1 MNEEIKYYENI
12 PARLDAVKMEI
23 LEILNVLHDSNAI
36 LNKGY
41 DNYTAVLGVLLKDIF
56 QFSNMH
62 LMKLYGRQD
71 DGIPSAPT
79 FTAGDQ

>member
-23 LEILNVLHDSNAI
+23 LEILSVLHDSDAI
-36 LNKGY
+36 PNKGY
-41 DNYTAVLGVLLKDIF
+41 DNYTAMLGVLFKDIF
-56 QFSNMH
+56 QFSHMH
-62 LMKLYGRQD
+62 LMKLYDRQD
-71 DGIPSAPT
+71 NNIPSAPT

>member
-23 LEILNVLHDSNAI
+23 LEILSVLHDSDAI
-36 LNKGY
+36 PNKGY
-41 DNYTAVLGVLLKDIF
+41 DNYTEALEVLLKIIF
-56 QFSNMH
+56 QSSNLH

-71 DGIPSAPT
+71 NNIPSAPT